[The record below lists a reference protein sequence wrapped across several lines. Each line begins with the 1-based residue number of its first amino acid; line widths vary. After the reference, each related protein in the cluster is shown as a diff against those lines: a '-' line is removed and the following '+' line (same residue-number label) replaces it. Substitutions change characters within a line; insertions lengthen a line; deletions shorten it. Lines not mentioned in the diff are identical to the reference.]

1 MYCKLLNETVKTV
14 SGEEVKESVETRINL
29 PVEAYLPDE
38 YVPDSRQK
46 VSLYKKIAGIETAT
60 HRADLEAEIND
71 RYGKIPE
78 PVEILLEIAQLKHL
92 SKELG
97 IQTIAAGDE
106 QIKITFDDAKSQVD
120 PTRLI
125 QLIRQDRRLRLV
137 PPARLMVN
145 MQGLAGKTLVLAVK
159 AILKRLIEN

>member
-1 MYCKLLNETVKTV
+1 I
-14 SGEEVKESVETRINL
+14 SL

-46 VSLYKKIAGIETAT
+46 VSLYKKIAGLETAADRT
-60 HRADLEAEIND
+60 DLEAEISD
-71 RYGKIPE
+71 RYGKIPD
-78 PVEILLEIAQLKHL
+78 PVEMLLEIAQLKQL

-97 IQTIAAGDE
+97 VETIAAGDE
-106 QIKITFDDAKSQVD
+106 QIKITFDGTTARVD

-125 QLIRQDRRLRLV
+125 QLVRQDRRLRLL

-145 MQGLAGKTLVLAVK
+145 MQGLAGNSLVLAIK
-159 AILKRLIEN
+159 AILRRLIEK